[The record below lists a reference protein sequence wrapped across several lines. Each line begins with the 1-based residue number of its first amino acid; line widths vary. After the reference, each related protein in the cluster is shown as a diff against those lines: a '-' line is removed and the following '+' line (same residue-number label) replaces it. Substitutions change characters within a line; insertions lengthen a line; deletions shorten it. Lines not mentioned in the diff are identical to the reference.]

1 MSSLRA
7 MTQDDIRRLCKMIAE
22 DFCLAMTKYHCVQAS
37 SITDIAISI
46 WPKGVRKR
54 YGALFDTQ
62 KNAQKIV
69 KMAKKWGFF
78 AEKAL
83 SR

>member
-62 KNAQKIV
+62 KKRSKNSKNGK
-69 KMAKKWGFF
+69 KMGFF
-78 AEKAL
+78 
-83 SR
+83 R